1 MSDGRQQLQVCTF
14 TKNIYAAADTEMNN
28 MTLISMLEK
37 NKLILNRNKSF
48 PENTKSDEK
57 LKCVLVWT
65 VKGPLTKHWSCP
77 LCCDLSVDVDQFVF
91 IDINKLNSTLFIQHQ
106 SQQHSAEGASYCKL
120 IHHLQHLISCFQVI
134 ITINHQI
141 RSKAESA
148 VLTLWFLILL
158 QTKNHNNNNNNNN
171 DACY

>member
-57 LKCVLVWT
+57 LKRVLV
-65 VKGPLTKHWSCP
+65 
-77 LCCDLSVDVDQFVF
+77 
-91 IDINKLNSTLFIQHQ
+91 
-106 SQQHSAEGASYCKL
+106 
-120 IHHLQHLISCFQVI
+120 
-134 ITINHQI
+134 
-141 RSKAESA
+141 
-148 VLTLWFLILL
+148 
-158 QTKNHNNNNNNNN
+158 
-171 DACY
+171 